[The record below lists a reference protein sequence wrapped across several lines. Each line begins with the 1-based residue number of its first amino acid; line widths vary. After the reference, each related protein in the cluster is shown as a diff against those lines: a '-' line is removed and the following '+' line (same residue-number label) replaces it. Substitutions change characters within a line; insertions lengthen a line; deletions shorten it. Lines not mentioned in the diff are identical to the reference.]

1 MSRASG
7 QSHARRLFLK
17 PKSHNRHLR
26 AVPKKLLICAGL
38 SLILAGCTQQKTPDQ
53 IRQETAEATAK
64 LKTNAKAVVQ
74 GVREGLK
81 AGQLEDINSASKDDL
96 LKLPGL
102 TDAQADRIIA
112 GRPYTSTRELVT
124 RRIVSEA
131 EYEQIKGNIE
141 VKK

>member
-1 MSRASG
+1 MTNQVR
-7 QSHARRLFLK
+7 QFFLK
-17 PKSHNRHLR
+17 PKSHNPHLK
-26 AVPKKLLICAGL
+26 AVPKTLFLCVGL
-38 SLILAGCTQQKTPDQ
+38 SLLLAGCTQQKTPDQ

-102 TDAQADRIIA
+102 TDEQADRIIA
-112 GRPYTSTRELVT
+112 GRPYSTTHDLVS
-124 RRIVSEA
+124 RRIIGEA
-131 EYEQIKGNIE
+131 EYNQIKGNIE

>member
-1 MSRASG
+1 V
-7 QSHARRLFLK
+7 LKKIFL
-17 PKSHNRHLR
+17 S
-26 AVPKKLLICAGL
+26 AGL
-38 SLILAGCTQQKTPDQ
+38 CLLLAGCTQQKTPDQ

-64 LKTNAKAVVQ
+64 LKTSAKAVVQ

-112 GRPYTSTRELVT
+112 GRPYTATRDLVS
-124 RRIVSEA
+124 RRIISEA
-131 EYEQIKGNIE
+131 EYNQIKGNIE
-141 VKK
+141 IKK

>member
-1 MSRASG
+1 MNFL
-7 QSHARRLFLK
+7 RRV
-17 PKSHNRHLR
+17 SHNLHLKH
-26 AVPKKLLICAGL
+26 VLKKILLPAGL
-38 SLILAGCTQQKTPDQ
+38 CLVLVGCTQQKTPDQ

-64 LKTNAKAVVQ
+64 LKTNAKAVFQ
-74 GVREGLK
+74 GVREGMK

-112 GRPYTSTRELVT
+112 GRPYTTTRELVS
-124 RRIVSEA
+124 RRIVSET
-131 EYEQIKGNIE
+131 EYNQIKGNIE

>member
-1 MSRASG
+1 MLK
-7 QSHARRLFLK
+7 RLL
-17 PKSHNRHLR
+17 
-26 AVPKKLLICAGL
+26 ACAGL
-38 SLILAGCTQQKTPDQ
+38 SLLLAGCTQQKTPDQ

-81 AGQLEDINSASKDDL
+81 AGQLVDLNSSSRDDL

-102 TDAQADRIIA
+102 TDDQADRIVA
-112 GRPYTSTRELVT
+112 GRPYASTRELVS
-124 RRIVSEA
+124 RRIIPEA
-131 EYEQIKGNIE
+131 EYNRIKGNIE

>member
-1 MSRASG
+1 MIKKILLPAS
-7 QSHARRLFLK
+7 LC
-17 PKSHNRHLR
+17 
-26 AVPKKLLICAGL
+26 LL
-38 SLILAGCTQQKTPDQ
+38 LAGCTQQKTPDQ

-112 GRPYTSTRELVT
+112 GRPYTSTRDLVS

-131 EYEQIKGNIE
+131 EYNQIMGNIE

>member
-1 MSRASG
+1 MLK
-7 QSHARRLFLK
+7 RL
-17 PKSHNRHLR
+17 
-26 AVPKKLLICAGL
+26 LLPAGL
-38 SLILAGCTQQKTPDQ
+38 CLLLAGCTQQKTPDQ

-112 GRPYTSTRELVT
+112 GRPYTSTRDLVS

-131 EYEQIKGNIE
+131 EYNQIKGNIE

>member
-1 MSRASG
+1 
-7 QSHARRLFLK
+7 
-17 PKSHNRHLR
+17 
-26 AVPKKLLICAGL
+26 VPKKILICAAL

-53 IRQETAEATAK
+53 IRQQTADATAK

-131 EYEQIKGNIE
+131 EFEQIKGNIE